1 MCSQR
6 HFIFC
11 NMCFSFFSMCSLCHV
26 QHIGNTEFFPLHLLQ
41 CHLPMALCQLF
52 GFSAQTWHI
61 CGATANPLEDLH
73 DVTLRDVL
81 SSSPLSGMDHFPYR
95 NRRFMFLGHP
105 TQPVLAFPLTTC
117 SLGWGHSIHEELAVS
132 DEMSLVTKLIR
143 AGTLERLFYLIP
155 LQKCQMQFTLAPSMI
170 N

>member
-11 NMCFSFFSMCSLCHV
+11 NMCFSFFSMCSLYHV
-26 QHIGNTEFFPLHLLQ
+26 RHIGNTELFPLHLLQ
-41 CHLPMALCQLF
+41 CHLPMTLCQLF
-52 GFSAQTWHI
+52 GFSAQTWRI
-61 CGATANPLEDLH
+61 CGATANLLEDLH
-73 DVTLRDVL
+73 KATLRGVI
-81 SSSPLSGMDHFPYR
+81 STSPLSGIGHFPYR
-95 NRRFMFLGHP
+95 NHWFMFLGHP

-117 SLGWGHSIHEELAVS
+117 SPGRGHSIREELVVS

-143 AGTLERLFYLIP
+143 AGTLEWLFYLIS